1 MFEQIVNGLQPY
13 LAVGFLDDITSSSLT
28 DNGIVVQAGQD
39 TVLVNI
45 TESAVEVLHGE
56 NHGTVLSGITAS
68 QAIRFILQA
77 LGTKDFIVPVMI
89 QSRFQHVAYPGSF
102 KDATVAP
109 IGITAGRKPGAFNA
123 VYRDARGSYYI
134 HEDECRISLKL
145 FKELYDR
152 NSEAELLSLPKLFS
166 SEQPP
171 VLLRD
176 FVMVSE
182 QCAEEALASKGLVSR
197 RDCAKHGIP
206 LRLQSAVIPQSG
218 SLRIGNGYEYEASE
232 LGKYLMDLS
241 TAWSVARKGVADAV
255 PAQATFSS
263 LKADLGSQSQS
274 TGRVE
279 VILEFQ
285 APWPGEALPV
295 EGIFVKTHKIVMPR
309 VEAAA
314 FFQKL
319 DRASCSSDAKVIEQ
333 AMLLVK
339 DNEPVVS
346 EKLQPLGSV
355 MVQKVVSSQ
364 ISKPTAQ
371 SFLVSSTTPEGTKEL
386 PLEDFIKEH
395 EIPEWLSG
403 CSVFSVLGVAQ

>member
-1 MFEQIVNGLQPY
+1 M
-13 LAVGFLDDITSSSLT
+13 
-28 DNGIVVQAGQD
+28 
-39 TVLVNI
+39 
-45 TESAVEVLHGE
+45 
-56 NHGTVLSGITAS
+56 
-68 QAIRFILQA
+68 
-77 LGTKDFIVPVMI
+77 
-89 QSRFQHVAYPGSF
+89 
-102 KDATVAP
+102 
-109 IGITAGRKPGAFNA
+109 
-123 VYRDARGSYYI
+123 
-134 HEDECRISLKL
+134 
-145 FKELYDR
+145 
-152 NSEAELLSLPKLFS
+152 
-166 SEQPP
+166 
-171 VLLRD
+171 
-176 FVMVSE
+176 
-182 QCAEEALASKGLVSR
+182 
-197 RDCAKHGIP
+197 
-206 LRLQSAVIPQSG
+206 
-218 SLRIGNGYEYEASE
+218 
-232 LGKYLMDLS
+232 
-241 TAWSVARKGVADAV
+241 
-255 PAQATFSS
+255 
-263 LKADLGSQSQS
+263 
-274 TGRVE
+274 
-279 VILEFQ
+279 
-285 APWPGEALPV
+285 